1 MAEQSELLY
10 NTVQEIPYHGQIG
23 RICAICEES
32 FTIYNL
38 LDERKICDECRRR
51 LKKLLYPN

>member
-1 MAEQSELLY
+1 MTEQNELS
-10 NTVQEIPYHGQIG
+10 QEILYHGQINK
-23 RICAICEES
+23 ICAICGES

-38 LDERKICDECRRR
+38 LDERKICDECRHR

>member
-1 MAEQSELLY
+1 MTEPNEFLHNLK
-10 NTVQEIPYHGQIG
+10 QEIPYHSQIG
-23 RICAICEES
+23 KICAICEES

-38 LDERKICDECRRR
+38 LDERKICDECRHR